1 MPGHPPT
8 PMPAS
13 AHNARGKRRARTAAA
28 ATSGASWS
36 GNVLEMRRSKKSLTR
51 PQKKK
56 ISGPCRDW
64 HFPCATEFKR
74 RRWALTPFPGAW
86 PQQTGLL
93 EGWLAGDL
101 RAAETADRRR
111 RGNVWTRACP
121 QGAAGRLPAAKP
133 GLGVGRRYRAQP
145 AHCSL
150 RRLLPQARCVPPSH
164 PPSHVIIVPMPHC
177 LCLTP
182 NKQPSCPGAVHAAGA
197 SGGPVSAVDTG
208 VPATC
213 HDDAFHS
220 DTACRDGPGFPPLH
234 LDTWVP
240 QP

>member
-1 MPGHPPT
+1 MVW
-8 PMPAS
+8 
-13 AHNARGKRRARTAAA
+13 KRTGD
-28 ATSGASWS
+28 AT
-36 GNVLEMRRSKKSLTR
+36 LQKSLTR

-64 HFPCATEFKR
+64 HFPCATEFVR
-74 RRWALTPFPGAW
+74 SRWALTPFPGAW

-182 NKQPSCPGAVHAAGA
+182 NKQPSCPVQCTRRVQAAGQSALSTRVCPRPVTMMPSTATPPAETGLA
-197 SGGPVSAVDTG
+197 SPPCILT
-208 VPATC
+208 
-213 HDDAFHS
+213 
-220 DTACRDGPGFPPLH
+220 RGFPNREAS
-234 LDTWVP
+234 
-240 QP
+240 